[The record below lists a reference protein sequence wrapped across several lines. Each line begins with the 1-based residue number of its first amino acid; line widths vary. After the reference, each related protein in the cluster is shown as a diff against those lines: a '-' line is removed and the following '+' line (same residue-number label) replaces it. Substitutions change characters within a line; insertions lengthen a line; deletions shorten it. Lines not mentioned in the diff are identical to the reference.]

1 MSKDVAKRDDLNAH
15 IQADYKTVHGIWSVV
30 KAAIAAVYDAMW
42 RDNTSNATTGFY
54 VQSGLDSVP
63 TGTDATITFDT
74 EFAAAP
80 RVVATPNTST
90 QQFTVWVHTVSTTG
104 FKMLG
109 YNETSGGNVDC
120 SWIAV
125 GRIAR

>member
-1 MSKDVAKRDDLNAH
+1 MSQDVATKNNLEAH
-15 IQADYKTVHGIWSVV
+15 IQADYKTAHGIWGVV
-30 KAAIAAVYDAMW
+30 KAAIAGVYDALW
-42 RDNTSNATTGFY
+42 RDNTSDATTGFY

-63 TGTDATITFDT
+63 TGTDATITFDVT
-74 EFAAAP
+74 FAATP

-90 QQFTVWVHTVSTTG
+90 QLFTVWVHTVSSTG

-109 YNETSGGNVDC
+109 YNETSGSNVDC